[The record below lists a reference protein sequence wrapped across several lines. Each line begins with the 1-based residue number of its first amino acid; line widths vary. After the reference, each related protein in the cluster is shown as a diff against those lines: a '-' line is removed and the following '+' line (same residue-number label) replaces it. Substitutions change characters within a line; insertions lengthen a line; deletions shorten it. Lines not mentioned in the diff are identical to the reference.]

1 MGYPALV
8 SSTWF
13 SLSGPAK
20 LRADIAEKLNREV
33 QAALASPD
41 VQQKL
46 RRDGLLSLPMSPAEF
61 TKFVEQEGARWKP
74 LIESAGLVGK
84 SE

>member
-1 MGYPALV
+1 MV

-20 LRADIAEKLNREV
+20 LRSDIVERLNREV
-33 QAALASPD
+33 QAALAAPD

-46 RRDGLLSLPMSPAEF
+46 RRDGLLSLPMSAAEF
-61 TKFVEQEGARWKP
+61 SKFVEEEGARWKP

-84 SE
+84 AE